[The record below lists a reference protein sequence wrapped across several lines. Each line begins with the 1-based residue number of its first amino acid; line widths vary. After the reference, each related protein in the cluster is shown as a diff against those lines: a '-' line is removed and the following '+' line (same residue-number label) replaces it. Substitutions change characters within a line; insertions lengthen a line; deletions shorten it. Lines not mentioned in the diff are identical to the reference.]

1 MLAVTFA
8 LPSESRDFVRLIGG
22 RHQEVAVFHTGVGAA
37 LAARRIEEFLDSKPF
52 DLLISSG
59 FAGGVDHSLGVA
71 NLFVAENFSDPVL
84 LKQAQELLICRTGK
98 LVTADRVIEN
108 AEDRTAFAREHG
120 ADAVDMETESISS
133 ACAARQIPLLSLRA
147 ISDTVAAPFPTPA
160 RVLFD
165 IEQQRTRFRHLAPYL
180 LTRPAAVVRLARFSR
195 QIAAAR
201 TELAIGLKQLIED
214 LG

>member
-8 LPSESRDFVRLIGG
+8 LPSESRDFVRLMAG
-22 RHQEVAVFHTGVGAA
+22 RHQEVAIFHTGVGAA
-37 LAARRIEEFLDSKPF
+37 LAASRIESFLDSKPF

-71 NLFVAENFSDPVL
+71 TLFVAENFSDPKL

-98 LVTADRVIEN
+98 LVTAERVIEN
-108 AEDRTAFAREHG
+108 PAERTAFAREHG
-120 ADAVDMETESISS
+120 ADAVDMETEHIAN
-133 ACAARQIPLLSLRA
+133 ACAARKIPFISLRA
-147 ISDTVAAPFPTPA
+147 ISDTAAAPFPAPA
-160 RVLFD
+160 GVLFD
-165 IEQQRTRFRHLAPYL
+165 LEQQRTRFRRLAPYL
-180 LTRPAAVVRLARFSR
+180 LTRPAAVVRLARFAR

-201 TELAIGLKQLIED
+201 TELAIGLKELIED